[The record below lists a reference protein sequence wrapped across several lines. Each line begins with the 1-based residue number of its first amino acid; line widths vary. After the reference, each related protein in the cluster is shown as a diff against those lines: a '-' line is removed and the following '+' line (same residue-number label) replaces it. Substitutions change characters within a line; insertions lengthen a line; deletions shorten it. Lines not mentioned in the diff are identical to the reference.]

1 MLFFGIKNV
10 WFRIGIFLILSAWAL
25 LFVSMMHQSY
35 YLTDPY
41 NPELIGTRAY
51 GHNGEGNFKTFSIIV
66 LIEYLILLGV
76 LLPFSFSRF
85 YWIRFLVLQMVFG
98 GWFFLLVLGAM
109 HSGGVY
115 MIHLLAVLGINIII
129 FILLIASVV
138 AEIVNRNK
146 SNFPT

>member
-1 MLFFGIKNV
+1 
-10 WFRIGIFLILSAWAL
+10 
-25 LFVSMMHQSY
+25 
-35 YLTDPY
+35 LTDPY

-85 YWIRFLVLQMVFG
+85 YSMRFLVLQTIFG

-115 MIHLLAVLGINIII
+115 MIHLLTVLAVLIII
-129 FILLIASVV
+129 FILLITSVV